1 MAKFIVKRIL
11 LMIPILF
18 GVAFLVFFILNLT
31 PSDPATIILG
41 EGATKESIDA
51 LNHQL
56 GYDRPFFVR
65 FFSYIGDLV
74 LHLDMGTSY
83 RTHKPVIEEIMLKLP
98 VTVLVAFNGMFFAT
112 LIGVPLGVL
121 SAVKQ
126 YSLADTIPT
135 TIALLLAAVPTFWLG
150 MLLMTWLSLRLGWL
164 PSSGIGTW
172 KHYVL
177 PAISLALPYAAQQL
191 RFTRSSMLETIR
203 ADYIRTARAKGATES
218 KVVWGHA
225 MKNALL
231 PVITVTGM
239 NFGGLIGGAVVC
251 ESLYAL
257 PGLGNFL
264 LTSIRQKDIPAV
276 MGSTMFLATV
286 FALIMLIVD
295 VLYALVDP
303 RIKSEYMADKFK
315 RVQKKAA
322 ATQAAAAEGGE
333 A

>member
-1 MAKFIVKRIL
+1 MAKFIIKRIL

-18 GVAFLVFFILNLT
+18 GVAFIVFFILDLT
-31 PSDPATIILG
+31 PSDPGTIILG
-41 EGATKESIDA
+41 QGASQEAIDA
-51 LNHQL
+51 MNHQL

-74 LHLDMGTSY
+74 FRLDMGTSY
-83 RTHKPVIEEIMLKLP
+83 RTRKPVIEEIMVKTP
-98 VTVLVAFNGMFFAT
+98 ITVLIAFNGMFFAT

-203 ADYIRTARAKGATES
+203 ADYIRTARAKGATER
-218 KVVWGHA
+218 KVIWGHA

-264 LTSIRQKDIPAV
+264 LTSIRQKDIPSV
-276 MGSTMFLATV
+276 MGSTMFLAAV
-286 FALIMLIVD
+286 FSLIMLIVD
-295 VLYALVDP
+295 ILYALVDP
-303 RIKSEYMADKFK
+303 RIKSKYTGDKGK
-315 RVQKKAA
+315 KKKAA
-322 ATQAAAAEGGE
+322 VAAPAAAAEGGE